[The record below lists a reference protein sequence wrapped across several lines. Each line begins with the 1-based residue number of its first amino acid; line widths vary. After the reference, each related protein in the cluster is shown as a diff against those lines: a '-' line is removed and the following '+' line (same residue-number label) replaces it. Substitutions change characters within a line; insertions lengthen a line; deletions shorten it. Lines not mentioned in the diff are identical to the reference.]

1 MISTAA
7 DIEEAF
13 RRVEAFRVDVLDGDE
28 PASRRLTRHALEP
41 VLASLGITRV
51 GDLTDLDR
59 LGIPV
64 WSAARPGS
72 RSLSVSA
79 GKGMTHEAAWTSA
92 VMESCEQALAEDAH
106 ALTALVESP
115 RGLARRG
122 LRSVT
127 LERQSRCA
135 ARHLQPERELA
146 WVKGLSW
153 KSGEHV
159 YAPFELVGM
168 DMIALAPWNLD
179 AFRLSS
185 VGLASGGDLASALT
199 HGLLELVEDDAMFG
213 TLFPGAKAQPDA
225 LCFDPERGGE
235 LCQAVAM
242 LAAAGVEARF
252 CLARGDAC
260 LPVIIAALVPEYEER
275 RDRSYFCGS
284 GCHSTV
290 EKAALAALLEAVQC
304 RALFISGARDDL
316 FEDEYGQ
323 VLTRGTEAL
332 FGGYRFAA
340 DPAGSRERATLNDI
354 VSAITRDGVDDIYV
368 FPLGGSKFGFDTV
381 RILADDLV
389 SMHGPEAHARTGRA
403 VEKLLR
409 QWAGP

>member
-1 MISTAA
+1 MISTPA
-7 DIEEAF
+7 DIEDAF
-13 RRVEAFRVDVLDGDE
+13 RRVEAFRGDVLKGDE
-28 PASRRLTRHALEP
+28 PASRRLTRGELEP

-51 GDLTDLDR
+51 GDLTELDQ

-92 VMESCEQALAEDAH
+92 VMESSEQALAEEVP
-106 ALTALVESP
+106 ALTALVDSP
-115 RGLARRG
+115 RGLARRR
-122 LRSVT
+122 LRSVN

-135 ARHLQPERELA
+135 ARHVEPERELA

-168 DMIALAPWNLD
+168 DMVALAPWNLD

-185 VGLASGGDLASALT
+185 VGLASGGDLASAVT

-213 TLFPGAKAQPDA
+213 TLFPGAMGRPDA
-225 LCFDPERGGE
+225 LCFDPQRGGE
-235 LCQAVAM
+235 LGQAVAK
-242 LAAAGVEARF
+242 LAEAGVEARF
-252 CLARGDAC
+252 CLARGEAC
-260 LPVIIAALVPEYEER
+260 LPVVMAALVPEDEAR

-284 GCHSTV
+284 GCHSIV

-316 FEDEYGQ
+316 FEDEYDQ
-323 VLTRGTEAL
+323 VLTKGTEAL

-340 DPAGSRERATLNDI
+340 DPAGSRERGTLNDTI
-354 VSAITRDGVDDIYV
+354 SAITGYGADDIYV
-368 FPLGGSKFGFDTV
+368 FPLGGNKFGFDTV

-403 VEKLLR
+403 VEKLLQ
-409 QWAGP
+409 QWTGP